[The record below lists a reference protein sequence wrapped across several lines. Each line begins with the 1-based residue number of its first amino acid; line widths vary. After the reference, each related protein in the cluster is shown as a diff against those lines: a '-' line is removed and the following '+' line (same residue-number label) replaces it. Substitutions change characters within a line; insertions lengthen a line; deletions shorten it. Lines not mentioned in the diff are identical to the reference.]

1 MKLDKE
7 QCFRQVDLFGGKGEV
22 LVWDLLKGRPAG
34 QIQSVL
40 ACDLVPGG
48 SVGAHRQADT
58 DEVMIV
64 HSGTGTAWVGEA
76 SYALTA
82 GSVVHLPMGHFLRLE
97 NSSQDEPLHYYIV
110 KTSPGS

>member
-7 QCFRQVDLFGGKGEV
+7 KCFRQIDLFGGKGEV
-22 LVWDLLKGRPAG
+22 LVWDLLRGAPAG

-48 SVGAHRQADT
+48 SVGAHRQAET

-64 HSGTGTAWVGEA
+64 HSGTGTAWVGDK
-76 SYALTA
+76 SHPLNP
-82 GSVVHLPMGHFLRLE
+82 GSVVHLPLGHFLRLE

-110 KTSPGS
+110 KTSP